1 MNIIS
6 ALSISLYVATAGR
19 LSLADDGGNFCT
31 RGDGQP
37 GKCIDIRECQKI
49 DDLYHLIIRKQGTPA
64 DQQYMRNSRCP
75 VYKANHVCCEEEVSE
90 EVKILLEQDCGY
102 IGPSQKVLFGNEIKL
117 MSRPW
122 MALLKL
128 KQNSNVEYACG
139 GTLITN
145 RFVLT
150 AAHCFDGQEL
160 LEVRLGEH
168 RISTEQ
174 DCDDIG
180 NTRIC
185 APPVRDIS
193 FDNIFVHENYS
204 RDPAENDIAL
214 IKLSTDVES
223 SLSIRPI
230 CLPVNYTLQQ
240 EAEHHEIFRVTGWGA
255 TERSN
260 HSDVPKETGVDR
272 QNHSLCQNVYGQSM
286 KSSQIC
292 AGSFQKDSCKGDS
305 GGPLFYPTVYNGV
318 QRMVQFGIV
327 SYGSSSCG
335 DGKPGVYTN
344 VASFIRWIADKL
356 IAN

>member
-1 MNIIS
+1 QR
-6 ALSISLYVATAGR
+6 V
-19 LSLADDGGNFCT
+19 
-31 RGDGQP
+31 
-37 GKCIDIRECQKI
+37 
-49 DDLYHLIIRKQGTPA
+49 H
-64 DQQYMRNSRCP
+64 
-75 VYKANHVCCEEEVSE
+75 
-90 EVKILLEQDCGY
+90 
-102 IGPSQKVLFGNEIKL
+102 FGNEIRL

-122 MALLKL
+122 LALLKL
-128 KQNSNVEYACG
+128 KRKSDVEYACG

-174 DCDDIG
+174 DCDATG

-185 APPVRDIS
+185 APP
-193 FDNIFVHENYS
+193 
-204 RDPAENDIAL
+204 PAENDIAL

-223 SLSIRPI
+223 SFSIRPI

-240 EAEHHEIFRVTGWGA
+240 EAEHRKIFRVTGWGA
-255 TERSN
+255 TERSI
-260 HSDVPKETGVDR
+260 HSDVPMETAVDR
-272 QNHSLCQNVYGQSM
+272 QNRSLCQNVYGQSM
-286 KSSQIC
+286 KSSHIC
-292 AGSFQKDSCKGDS
+292 AGSLQRDSCYGGS

-327 SYGSSSCG
+327 SYGSTSCG

>member
-1 MNIIS
+1 
-6 ALSISLYVATAGR
+6 
-19 LSLADDGGNFCT
+19 
-31 RGDGQP
+31 
-37 GKCIDIRECQKI
+37 
-49 DDLYHLIIRKQGTPA
+49 
-64 DQQYMRNSRCP
+64 
-75 VYKANHVCCEEEVSE
+75 
-90 EVKILLEQDCGY
+90 
-102 IGPSQKVLFGNEIKL
+102 

-128 KQNSNVEYACG
+128 KRNSDVEYACG

-174 DCDDIG
+174 DCGATG

-193 FDNIFVHENYS
+193 FDKIFVHENFS
-204 RDPAENDIAL
+204 RDSAENDIAL
-214 IKLSTDVES
+214 IKLSTDIES

-240 EAEHHEIFRVTGWGA
+240 EAEHRKIFRVTGWGA
-255 TERSN
+255 TERSI
-260 HSDVPKETGVDR
+260 HSDVPMETAVDW
-272 QNHSLCQNVYGQSM
+272 QNRSLCQNVYGQSM
-286 KSSQIC
+286 KSSHIC
-292 AGSFQKDSCKGDS
+292 AGSFQMDSCYGDS

-327 SYGSSSCG
+327 SYGSSFCG
-335 DGKPGVYTN
+335 GGKPGVYTN

>member
-1 MNIIS
+1 MPLNNTH
-6 ALSISLYVATAGR
+6 YT
-19 LSLADDGGNFCT
+19 GNFCT

-37 GKCIDIRECQKI
+37 GKCIHIRECQKI
-49 DDLYHLIIRKQGTPA
+49 DDLYHLIRRKLGTPA
-64 DQQYMRNSRCP
+64 DRQYMRNSRCP
-75 VYKANHVCCEEEVSE
+75 VDKENHVCCEEEVSE
-90 EVKILLEQDCGY
+90 RVKILLEQDCGY
-102 IGPSQKVLFGNEIKL
+102 IGSSQKVLFGNEIKL

-128 KQNSNVEYACG
+128 KRNSDVEYACG

-174 DCDDIG
+174 DCGATG

-193 FDNIFVHENYS
+193 FDKIFVHENFS
-204 RDPAENDIAL
+204 RDSAENDIAL
-214 IKLSTDVES
+214 IKLSTDIES

-240 EAEHHEIFRVTGWGA
+240 EAEHRKIFRVTGWGA
-255 TERSN
+255 TERSI
-260 HSDVPKETGVDR
+260 HSDVPMETAVDW
-272 QNHSLCQNVYGQSM
+272 QNRSLCQNVYGQSM
-286 KSSQIC
+286 KSSHIC
-292 AGSFQKDSCKGDS
+292 AGSFQMDSCYGDS

-327 SYGSSSCG
+327 SYGSSFCG
-335 DGKPGVYTN
+335 GGKPGVYTN

>member
-19 LSLADDGGNFCT
+19 LSLADDGGNFCM

-37 GKCIDIRECQKI
+37 GKCIHIRECQKI
-49 DDLYHLIIRKQGTPA
+49 DDLYHLIRRKLGTLA
-64 DQQYMRNSRCP
+64 DRQYMKNSRCP
-75 VYKANHVCCEEEVSE
+75 VYKTNHVCCEEEVSE
-90 EVKILLEQDCGY
+90 GVKILLEQDCGY
-102 IGPSQKVLFGNEIKL
+102 MGPIQKTRL

-193 FDNIFVHENYS
+193 FDKIFVHENYS
-204 RDPAENDIAL
+204 RDSAENDIAL

-223 SLSIRPI
+223 SFSIRPI

-240 EAEHHEIFRVTGWGA
+240 EAEHKEIFRVTSWGA
-255 TERSN
+255 TERSI
-260 HSDVPKETGVDR
+260 HSDVPMETAVVW
-272 QNHSLCQNVYGQSM
+272 QNRSLCQNVYGQSM
-286 KSSQIC
+286 KSSHIC
-292 AGSFQKDSCKGDS
+292 AGSFQKDSCEGDS

-327 SYGSSSCG
+327 SYGSTSCV
-335 DGKPGVYTN
+335 DGNPGVYTN